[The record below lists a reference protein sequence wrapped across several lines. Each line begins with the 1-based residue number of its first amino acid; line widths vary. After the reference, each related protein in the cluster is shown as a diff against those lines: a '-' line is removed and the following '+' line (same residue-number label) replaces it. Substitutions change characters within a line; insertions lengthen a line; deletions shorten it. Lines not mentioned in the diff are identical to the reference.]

1 MSIAHV
7 NSFQQQLCIRTEAKF
22 FAHVE
27 TDSLFTAALASSF
40 SVFKLPKHIACPPH
54 TKIEKIF

>member
-27 TDSLFTAALASSF
+27 TDSLFTAALASSLT
-40 SVFKLPKHIACPPH
+40 VFKLTKHIACPPH
-54 TKIEKIF
+54 T